1 MSRDLLVIGVIA
13 IVCLIISPF
22 YKEYRPPAITRAVI
36 NAKKLEDTEP
46 PDLFAGKNAT
56 VAASKTKRV
65 VFMCDTF
72 LPGSFAGSEISAYE
86 TAKYLRDRGH
96 TVDIIVDKP
105 KAAEYN
111 GLKLHKYNPTND
123 ECLALIQNSDAIL
136 FQMEDKHYNFE
147 LLKKYNKTMYLSIH
161 IMTGYEWILTQ
172 KVSFPVVVIY
182 NSRMTQDLLPTIH
195 DNLRMIPYVNVK
207 RFNELRSYTVHNDV
221 VCLINCNE
229 NKGALQFN
237 EMVKRMKHVKFIG
250 VKGGYAN
257 QKLLEPCPENLV
269 YMENQKDVRVVFKKV
284 GILVMPS
291 KKETWG
297 RTAVEAMAA
306 GVPVIH
312 SEAGGLVECL
322 GGAGIL
328 CQRDDIDA
336 WCEAIDRIIRDKQYH
351 EMLRQNGFERIKDIE
366 VEQNQGRQE
375 LAMKIEA

>member
-1 MSRDLLVIGVIA
+1 MIGAIA
-13 IVCLIISPF
+13 ILCLIISPF
-22 YKEYRPPAITRAVI
+22 YKDYRPPVITGSA
-36 NAKKLEDTEP
+36 ATSKKPQETEP

-56 VAASKTKRV
+56 VTASKTKRV

-96 TVDIIVDKP
+96 NVDIIVDKP
-105 KAAEYN
+105 KATEYN
-111 GLKLHKYNPTND
+111 GLKLHKYNPTDD
-123 ECLALIQNSDAIL
+123 ECVELIKNSDAIL
-136 FQMEDKHYNFE
+136 FQMEDKYYNFE
-147 LLKKYNKTMYLSIH
+147 LIKKFNKTIYVSIH

-207 RFNELRSYTVHNDV
+207 RFNELRSHTVNNNA

-257 QKLLEPCPENLV
+257 QNLLEPRPENLV
-269 YMENQKDVRVVFKKV
+269 YMENQKDVRVVFKKI

-312 SEAGGLVECL
+312 SEAAGLVESV

-336 WCEAIDRIIRDKQYH
+336 WCEAIDRIIRDRAYR
-351 EMLRQNGFERIKDIE
+351 EMLRQNGFKRIKEVE
-366 VEQNQGRQE
+366 VEQNRGRQE
-375 LAMKIEA
+375 LAMKIEAQG